1 MVLDAVQIARGVLL
15 VWDKRVFEKVDI
27 VVGQFSVSVLLKG
40 VADGFLWTCM
50 GFMALMMID
59 NGHLYGQSWRVCVQ
73 DGTWHGV

>member
-40 VADGFLWTCM
+40 VANGFL
-50 GFMALMMID
+50 
-59 NGHLYGQSWRVCVQ
+59 
-73 DGTWHGV
+73 